1 MRLLTCPFGIFLLL
15 NFRTWIKAWLCSS
28 SVLLRPSYPS
38 SLPTGVFTWAPCWNS
53 TRHLINTHW
62 PSSLFCYIMRNKKEV
77 KPVLLLE
84 YHTQGSLHCLI
95 SKFERK
101 QEMQFA
107 DYKKRLGEDQSLDR
121 NGNPSIFCKA
131 STLGPREWQGV
142 AIWTVLLP
150 EFGQGR

>member
-15 NFRTWIKAWLCSS
+15 NFRTWIKARLCSS
-28 SVLLRPSYPS
+28 SVLLRPTYPS
-38 SLPTGVFTWAPCWNS
+38 SLPTRVLTWAFAGIL
-53 TRHLINTHW
+53 LINTHW
-62 PSSLFCYIMRNKKEV
+62 PSSLSCYIMRNKKEV
-77 KPVLLLE
+77 EPVLLLE

-107 DYKKRLGEDQSLDR
+107 DYKKSLGEDQSLDR

-131 STLGPREWQGV
+131 STLGPREQRGV
-142 AIWTVLLP
+142 AVWTVLLP